1 MFQRV
6 CLVAV
11 AACAVGLGTA
21 IAAEAIS
28 VDLKDFKLKGA
39 FDDGGGVGFDEGN
52 TKIGFYTEGTAI
64 ATVKIPEDGEY
75 NIVIEA
81 SCDEAEKM
89 KAKMTVKVGDDVV
102 KEDFE
107 LKQIEAKE
115 YTFTAKMKKGD
126 AKLSIAFTN
135 DAFEEGKFDRNLYVH
150 KVKIEKKK

>member
-1 MFQRV
+1 MSQRV

-11 AACAVGLGTA
+11 CAIGFSAT
-21 IAAEAIS
+21 IAAEAITLE
-28 VDLKDFKLKGA
+28 LKDFKLKGA
-39 FDDGGGVGFDEGN
+39 FDDNGGVALDEGN
-52 TKIGFYTEGTAI
+52 AKIGFYTEGTAV

-81 SCDEAEKM
+81 SCDEAEKS

-107 LKQIEAKE
+107 LKQVEAKE

-150 KVKIEKKK
+150 KVKVEKKK